1 MKSKFGF
8 LKSVAVTG
16 FLASAFILQ
25 ASAQSIVNVTSINP
39 YIVPKAGYM
48 MGTVNLNNS
57 QVTTPN
63 TNVVPTVAPT
73 VPVVTSNNVC
83 VPFLTSFHKLGDK
96 GVEVAKL
103 QAFLNEYNGAQ
114 LNTKGVYGPVTAR
127 EVKNLQFAYGIKVT
141 GAQYEKTTDL
151 INKLNCGSIVAKEG
165 RTIYSPMYKGVTKSA
180 GKVQVWTKGM
190 KGLDLDN
197 IYPNVPTQAQNTEP
211 KGVINSLPGNNL
223 PPTKIKNPV
232 QDIMATSGDMTNGF
246 QSDFD
251 RIKENYKAYV
261 LVFVLVLALFWFLRK
276 AATE

>member
-25 ASAQSIVNVTSINP
+25 ASAQSIVNVSSINP

-63 TNVVPTVAPT
+63 TNVVPTVVPT
-73 VPVVTSNNVC
+73 ATTSNNVC
-83 VPFLTSFHKLGDK
+83 VPYLTSFHKLGDK

-103 QAFLNEYNGAQ
+103 QAFLNEYNGAK

-127 EVKNLQFAYGIKVT
+127 EVKNLQYAYGIKTT
-141 GAQYEKTTDL
+141 GAQYQKTTDL
-151 INKLNCGSIVAKEG
+151 INKLNCGSIAAKEG
-165 RTIYSPMYKGVTKSA
+165 RTIYSPMYKGITKSA

-190 KGLDLDN
+190 NNLDLDN
-197 IYPNVPTQAQNTEP
+197 IYPNVPAQVQNTEP
-211 KGVINSLPGNNL
+211 TGVINSLPGKNV
-223 PPTKIKNPV
+223 PPTKIKSPA
-232 QDIMATSGDMTNGF
+232 QDILATSSDMTGGF